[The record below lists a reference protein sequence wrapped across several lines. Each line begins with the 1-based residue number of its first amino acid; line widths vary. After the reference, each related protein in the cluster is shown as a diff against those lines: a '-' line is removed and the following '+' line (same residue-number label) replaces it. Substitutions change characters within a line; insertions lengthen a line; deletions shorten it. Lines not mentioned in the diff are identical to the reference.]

1 MDTLITESGRYC
13 MALNELITYLCKEL
27 QLPTLAKRY
36 GDLSAVAS
44 KESWQY
50 AEFLYEALKCESE
63 GKAERSRTVLTK
75 MAGFPTIKTLE
86 QFDFDFT
93 VGVNRRQIEEL
104 SNLGFIKRN
113 ENIILLGQSGVGK
126 THLAIALA
134 HKAVQHRYKVRF
146 TTTADLLMQ
155 LSNAKKNK
163 RYESF
168 IKQTIMSPSLLIIDE
183 IGYFPMTK
191 EDAHHFFQVISK
203 RYERGAT
210 IVTSNLVFSQW
221 SGIFANDKVVT
232 TAILDRLLHHSHII
246 NIQGNSYRLKEKKEA
261 GLQDFDSFKVGKKK
275 RSSEPSDEPVA

>member
-1 MDTLITESGRYC
+1 MT
-13 MALNELITYLCKEL
+13 LNEQIEKLCREL
-27 QLPTLAKRY
+27 KLPVLSKRYHELGTLA
-36 GDLSAVAS
+36 A
-44 KESWQY
+44 KENWQY
-50 AEFLYEALKCESE
+50 AEFLFEVLKCEAE
-63 GKAERSRTVLTK
+63 GKAERSRSVLTK
-75 MAGFPTIKTLE
+75 LAGFPTIKTLE
-86 QFDFDFT
+86 QFDYDFT

-104 SNLGFIKRN
+104 ANLGFIKRH

-134 HKAVQHRYKVRF
+134 YQAVQHRYKVRF

-155 LSNAKKNK
+155 LSNAKKQK
-163 RYESF
+163 RYEQF
-168 IKQTIMSPSLLIIDE
+168 IKQTVMAPTLLVIDE
-183 IGYFPMTK
+183 IGYFPMSK

-221 SGIFANDKVVT
+221 AGVFANDKVVT

-261 GLQDFDSFKVGKKK
+261 GLLDSDNYKTKGKK
-275 RSSEPSDEPVA
+275 RSADNSDGPVA

>member
-1 MDTLITESGRYC
+1 ME
-13 MALNELITYLCKEL
+13 LNEEIEYLCKEL
-27 QLPTLAKRY
+27 QLPMFNESHHELDNRAAKEGWKY
-36 GDLSAVAS
+36 S
-44 KESWQY
+44 EY
-50 AEFLYEALKCESE
+50 LYEILKLE
-63 GKAERSRTVLTK
+63 ADNRATRSRATLTK

-104 SNLGFIKRN
+104 STLEFVKRN

-134 HKAVQHRYKVRF
+134 YAAVQKRMKARF
-146 TTTADLLMQ
+146 ITISDLIMQ
-155 LSNAKKNK
+155 MSNAKKEK
-163 RYESF
+163 RYDSF
-168 IKQTIMSPSLLIIDE
+168 IRQSIMTPSLLVIDE

-232 TAILDRLLHHSHII
+232 TAILDRLLHHSHVI
-246 NIQGNSYRLKEKKEA
+246 NILGDSYRLKEKKEE
-261 GLQDFDSFKVGKKK
+261 GMVDSDLYKFKSPKSIKGVK
-275 RSSEPSDEPVA
+275 